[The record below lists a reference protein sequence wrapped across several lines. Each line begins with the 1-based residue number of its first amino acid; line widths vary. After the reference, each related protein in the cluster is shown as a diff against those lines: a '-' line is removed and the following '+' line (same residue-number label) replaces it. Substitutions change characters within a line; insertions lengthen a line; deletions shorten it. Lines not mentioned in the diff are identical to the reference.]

1 MNIRLRISFACVAV
15 LSLAACSS
23 GPTSSTPTAG
33 SDPTTNSSAPA
44 TDSSTNPSSS
54 PSEGS
59 VPTGEPASE
68 PVSTDAQPVIDV
80 VNQPGTGTFDGAR
93 EDVTDVT
100 CASNAG
106 VWTSSGKVTNSTE
119 AAASYRIYV
128 SFLDAAGETL
138 ALMERDVDV
147 LAAGASQDWSAEF
160 TSSVE
165 GLTCVLRVERAV
177 SA

>member
-1 MNIRLRISFACVAV
+1 MNIRLRISTACVAV

-23 GPTSSTPTAG
+23 GPTSSTPAAG
-33 SDPTTNSSAPA
+33 SDPTNSSAQA
-44 TDSSTNPSSS
+44 TDSSPDSSLA
-54 PSEGS
+54 PSENS
-59 VPTGEPASE
+59 VPVTEPVGE
-68 PVSTDAQPVIDV
+68 PVSTDVQPVIDV
-80 VNQPGTGTFDGAR
+80 VNQPGSGTFDGAR

-106 VWTSSGKVTNSTE
+106 IWTSAGTVTNSTE

-138 ALMERDVDV
+138 ALMERDVDA
-147 LAAGASQDWSAEF
+147 LAAAASEDWSAEF
-160 TSSVE
+160 SSSVE
-165 GLTCVLRVERAV
+165 ALTCVLRVERAV